1 MELDLS
7 DHARRRCAQRNLSY
21 NEVLFICQYG
31 KRAHNAGV
39 IFCQLRRDR
48 MPKHIP
54 ANNPYQRLIG
64 TTIVLSSCGHVV
76 VTVYREGEAFHEDLK
91 KSKYCWHRHT
101 SCPHCSTIKAAGEH
115 PVSFRISDTSL

>member
-31 KRAHNAGV
+31 KRERNAGV

-48 MPKHIP
+48 MPKHIG
-54 ANNPYQRLIG
+54 ANDPYQRLIG
-64 TTIVLSSCGHVV
+64 TTVVLSKCGYVV
-76 VTVYREGEAFHEDLK
+76 VTVYREGKAFHEDK
-91 KSKYCWHRHT
+91 RKSKYYWRQHT
-101 SCPHCSTIKAAGEH
+101 SCPHCSTIKAAGEY